1 MLIREVK
8 RFLVLF
14 VPLITAVFL
23 TVRLIK
29 KHTQPRPTWANYSPR
44 ARGAALPPRWS
55 RQRDQQ
61 QRPLGGDAVA
71 ILKDNAGSGS
81 GSGIGIP
88 AAKDAL
94 AAAVPKEKAL
104 PPPKPPPGSPA
115 AQFKLGETAPVQSG
129 VEGFAPFDDPFQGA
143 PDSAPHTHIV
153 LSSAGTVA
161 LDAQGKTG
169 AAVTSQ
175 SGRGGSYFPIQF
187 GDRTAIN
194 PNVMAHPLLAD
205 TYIIVAQEH
214 PQRDGVGSP
223 FAEITCNAAFQRGGV
238 LACVTF
244 PVDLAI
250 AHTATTEGACEASVK
265 YGPLSMNRGPHDA
278 RVFYGPDGAPL
289 VVFGSNSGLTCFGQ
303 WIQDLRVPARWDD
316 APVDADA
323 LNAALEAGDH
333 PSFAVGGGTRGA
345 VGDAARSAKAL
356 SAPGI
361 VAAAE
366 KHQFAL
372 ATEMHRPKA
381 PPPSLSSPATQ
392 NQYEIVEKNWFVF
405 WDRHGERYVHHD
417 MHPRRVF
424 AALARDGTA
433 GPDLGPAT
441 ADADAAC
448 FKRFFPDLRSRRGA
462 SLPTGDSES
471 IVEDDEVH
479 QATNSLTITLCRR
492 ADQSCAASEANT
504 FVMSIVHRKRS
515 HAGGLRYSYEP
526 YVVLFRQAPPFAL
539 HGISAK
545 PLWIKGRR
553 RMMSPAAL
561 PAEEMEEGGHVR
573 SEMFYITSIGWRG
586 AKQRYHGYLD
596 DVLFVGFGIED
607 KRPAAIDVTAA
618 DLLQGLGL
626 CVEAGATA

>member
-1 MLIREVK
+1 
-8 RFLVLF
+8 
-14 VPLITAVFL
+14 
-23 TVRLIK
+23 
-29 KHTQPRPTWANYSPR
+29 
-44 ARGAALPPRWS
+44 
-55 RQRDQQ
+55 
-61 QRPLGGDAVA
+61 
-71 ILKDNAGSGS
+71 
-81 GSGIGIP
+81 
-88 AAKDAL
+88 
-94 AAAVPKEKAL
+94 
-104 PPPKPPPGSPA
+104 
-115 AQFKLGETAPVQSG
+115 
-129 VEGFAPFDDPFQGA
+129 
-143 PDSAPHTHIV
+143 
-153 LSSAGTVA
+153 
-161 LDAQGKTG
+161 
-169 AAVTSQ
+169 
-175 SGRGGSYFPIQF
+175 
-187 GDRTAIN
+187 
-194 PNVMAHPLLAD
+194 MAHPLLAD

-214 PQRDGVGSP
+214 PQRDGVGMP

-250 AHTATTEGACEASVK
+250 AHTATAEGACEASAQ
-265 YGPLSMNRGPHDA
+265 YGPLAMNRGPHDA
-278 RVFYGPDGAPL
+278 RAFYGPDGAPL

-323 LNAALEAGDH
+323 LNAALEAGGH
-333 PSFAVGGGTRGA
+333 PSFAVGGDTRGA

-372 ATEMHRPKA
+372 ATEMHRPKD
-381 PPPSLSSPATQ
+381 SSSSPSSLTAQ
-392 NQYEIVEKNWFVF
+392 SQYAIVEKNWFVF
-405 WDRHGERYVHHD
+405 WDRHGERFVHHD

-424 AALARDGTA
+424 AALADDGTA
-433 GPDLGPAT
+433 GPDLAPTT

-448 FKRFFPDLRSRRGA
+448 FKRFFPDLTPRRGA
-462 SLPTGDSES
+462 SLPTGASEP
-471 IVEDDEVH
+471 VEDDEIH
-479 QATNSLTITLCRR
+479 QATNSLAITLCKR

-515 HAGGLRYSYEP
+515 HAGGLHYSYEP
-526 YVVLFRQAPPFAL
+526 HVVLLRQAAPFAL

-553 RMMSPAAL
+553 RMMSPAAS
-561 PAEEMEEGGHVR
+561 PAEQMEEGGHVR
-573 SEMFYITSIGWRG
+573 SEMFYVTSIGWRG

-596 DVLFVGFGIED
+596 DVLFVGFGIDD

-626 CVEAGATA
+626 CVEAGAAAATA